1 MSKWI
6 KRLFLLIFALF
17 IGSSSVE
24 AKVLTIE
31 DYKELDLVNAFVVG
45 NYIFDSSKGFA
56 PSLEDF
62 AIAART
68 IPTQEQEYI
77 YQLMYDEK
85 ALEDKQFQI
94 SSVFTNQTLFGWEN
108 FPVLDVKYIFW
119 NNIRDGQLL
128 KDYKIIEDT

>member
-45 NYIFDSSKGFA
+45 NYIFDSSKGC
-56 PSLEDF
+56 S
-62 AIAART
+62 IT
-68 IPTQEQEYI
+68 
-77 YQLMYDEK
+77 
-85 ALEDKQFQI
+85 
-94 SSVFTNQTLFGWEN
+94 
-108 FPVLDVKYIFW
+108 
-119 NNIRDGQLL
+119 
-128 KDYKIIEDT
+128 